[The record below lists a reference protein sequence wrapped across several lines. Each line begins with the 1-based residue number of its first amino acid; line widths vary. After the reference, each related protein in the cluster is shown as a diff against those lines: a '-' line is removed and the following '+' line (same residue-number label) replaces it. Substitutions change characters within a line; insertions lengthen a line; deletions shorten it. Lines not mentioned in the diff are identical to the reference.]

1 MTGRLASGRSGLR
14 VWVARWLTLGLPL
27 ALLALATAA
36 FALAPSG
43 IGQQVGARPDVNV
56 LPSTQRASV
65 AALATHARSAVTR
78 AAVSG
83 GERTGFRPRRGGQ
96 RRRVER

>member
-14 VWVARWLTLGLPL
+14 VWVARWRTLGLGLP
-27 ALLALATAA
+27 LLALATAA

-43 IGQQVGARPDVNV
+43 IGQQVGARPDLSA
-56 LPSTQRASV
+56 LPSTQGASV
-65 AALATHARSAVTR
+65 APPATHARSAVTR

-83 GERTGFRPRRGGQ
+83 GERTRFRPRRAGQ
-96 RRRVER
+96 RRVQR

>member
-1 MTGRLASGRSGLR
+1 MTGQLASGRPGLR
-14 VWVARWLTLGLPL
+14 IWVARWLTLGLSL

-43 IGQQVGARPDVNV
+43 IGQQVGARPDVNL
-56 LPSTQRASV
+56 LPSTERAS
-65 AALATHARSAVTR
+65 AAAAATHARTAVTR

-83 GERTGFRPRRGGQ
+83 GERIGFRPRRGGE
-96 RRRVER
+96 RRVER

>member
-1 MTGRLASGRSGLR
+1 MTGRLASGRADLR
-14 VWVARWLTLGLPL
+14 RRARRGLTLALPL
-27 ALLALATAA
+27 PLLALTAAA

-65 AALATHARSAVTR
+65 AAPATHARCAVTR
-78 AAVSG
+78 AAVSA
-83 GERTGFRPRRGGQ
+83 GERTGFRPRPGGQ
-96 RRRVER
+96 RRVER